1 MGPIR
6 KTGCI
11 VCPQW
16 VDVVVLGVNAAHC
29 SQQLGM
35 VLPTL
40 PGNVGESLPVVR
52 AGDSP
57 SQATGCSRSSLL
69 SFCALLSLR
78 RGLQLLAHQVC
89 APQRALQSRSGPLQV
104 IYSFLLSQQHQIVN
118 TGDADTQSLIS
129 CCLCPPEVCWERQQ
143 VHTANPFFREQCFVP
158 VVDVVG
164 MGRWLD

>member
-40 PGNVGESLPVVR
+40 PGNAGESLPVVR

-69 SFCALLSLR
+69 SSCALLSLR
-78 RGLQLLAHQVC
+78 RGLQLPAHQVC
-89 APQRALQSRSGPLQV
+89 APRRTLQSRAGADPCRSSTLSSSPSSIRLSALGMLTHRVQFPAVFVHLKCVGRGSRCILQTHSSV
-104 IYSFLLSQQHQIVN
+104 SNVLSQ
-118 TGDADTQSLIS
+118 
-129 CCLCPPEVCWERQQ
+129 
-143 VHTANPFFREQCFVP
+143 
-158 VVDVVG
+158 
-164 MGRWLD
+164 